1 VTATSEDLAEI
12 AVRKTDLPEYTKRN
26 GGCEAAS
33 HDYGK
38 NRFQILR
45 GKHFTRFSI
54 VKKKKKIGRIELNNR
69 SVVFIW

>member
-1 VTATSEDLAEI
+1 MTATSEDLAEI

-45 GKHFTRFSI
+45 GKHFTRFFT
-54 VKKKKKIGRIELNNR
+54 VKKKIGSIE
-69 SVVFIW
+69 